1 LGKRAYEGQDVEDQ
15 LAKKHKP
22 DEPEGGPTPLEGVRA
37 TNAEKKAR
45 TRKQKRALAAKMND
59 DDPKVS
65 HPRPVHCLSSWPHR
79 FASNTRTGYLPSPYW
94 KYWTTIAARAYSNCK
109 W

>member
-65 HPRPVHCLSSWPHR
+65 HPRPVLCLSSWPHR
-79 FASNTRTGYLPSPYW
+79 LASKHQNRKLAKP
-94 KYWTTIAARAYSNCK
+94 I
-109 W
+109 